1 MHTKDE
7 LLRQRRRQLQDEEWK
22 KKIDSEFE
30 ERNKKLEKDM
40 SEKQRAA
47 EWLQAIHKAIEL
59 IRSKKNKK
67 GKKTHCGDAN
77 RTSYENDDEK
87 TLLNVWA
94 WMPHC
99 VSYIM

>member
-1 MHTKDE
+1 MEKHYEDFQRLEAEQKQLVHTKDE

-67 GKKTHCGDAN
+67 GKKRVN
-77 RTSYENDDEK
+77 
-87 TLLNVWA
+87 
-94 WMPHC
+94 
-99 VSYIM
+99 